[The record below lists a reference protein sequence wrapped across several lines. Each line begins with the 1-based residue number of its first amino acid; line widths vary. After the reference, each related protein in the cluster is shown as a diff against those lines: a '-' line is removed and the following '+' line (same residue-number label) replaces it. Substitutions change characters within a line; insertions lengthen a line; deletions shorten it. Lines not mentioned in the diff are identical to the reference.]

1 METRGKRSK
10 RPSILGGSMR
20 DSMDNRMSFSKARHG
35 GTSAHGDTIVVSE
48 TGTTLERDDLTAG
61 DARVPLVVGDMSTQ
75 VLGNANVTLGGTS
88 ALGDAFGSHRSAIV
102 AACDILMRN
111 QLLGNASML
120 GNVGLWSC
128 NARGRLGDLGDDG

>member
-48 TGTTLERDDLTAG
+48 TGTTLERDDLTA
-61 DARVPLVVGDMSTQ
+61 VGDTREAQQASS
-75 VLGNANVTLGGTS
+75 TS

-128 NARGRLGDLGDDG
+128 NARGRLGDLGDDGK